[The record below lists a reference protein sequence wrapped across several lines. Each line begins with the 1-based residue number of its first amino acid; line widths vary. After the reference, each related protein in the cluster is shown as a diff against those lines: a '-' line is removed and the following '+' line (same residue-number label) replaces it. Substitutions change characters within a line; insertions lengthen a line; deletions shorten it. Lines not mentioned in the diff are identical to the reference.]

1 MNPNTQAVI
10 EQLTPIARDLFRI
23 YPTTGV
29 DADDLRWHAVQ
40 EGVLTGVP
48 STVLPS
54 VLTGALKAAGGK
66 ATSETRKSMSP
77 SAKGR
82 RVLIWRL
89 A

>member
-29 DADDLRWHAVQ
+29 DADDLRWNA
-40 EGVLTGVP
+40 EGVLTDVP